1 MAGFVHVTKLALIGM
16 CAATWFTGGLAAG
29 QVAKENPKASRQVRN
44 GGRQTDPSTE
54 EVRSALSRATNLIEG
69 GRYQEAAQTLET
81 LSCLRCD
88 ARISLLLAAAFEAS
102 GDSSR
107 AQHTLEEAHSLW
119 PSNNS
124 IATSLARQYLLA
136 GRADQAAEAL
146 ASADV
151 SATTP
156 PQELALRVKV
166 YLAVNR
172 LLDAERVAKMAY
184 KAHPSEESTLLLAN
198 VLQLQGRAPEVVRF
212 LQNKRNTGQN
222 SPRFLITLAESEY
235 DIRNYAAARADLIR
249 AISLDPASE
258 LAHYLL
264 GNTLVELRELNQA
277 VEEYSTA
284 IRLAPR
290 KPRTHYSLAFALRLL
305 GDDASAERSLREALA
320 IDNQY
325 APAHCEL
332 GKLYNKQGR
341 LPEAVEE
348 FKNAIRYNPSISAA
362 YYHLAM
368 TYRQMGEKSDSEEA
382 LKMFRSVRE
391 KEPKERAPLDD
402 QIP

>member
-1 MAGFVHVTKLALIGM
+1 MAGFVHVTKLAVIGM
-16 CAATWFTGGLAAG
+16 CAATWFIGGLAAG

-44 GGRQTDPSTE
+44 GATRNVPSAE

-69 GRYQEAAQTLET
+69 GRYDDAAQTLET

-124 IATSLARQYLLA
+124 IATSLARQYLMV

-146 ASADV
+146 SSADV

-156 PQELALRVKV
+156 PQELALRAQV

-172 LLDAERVAKMAY
+172 LLDAERVAKIAY

-198 VLQLQGRAPEVVRF
+198 VLQMQGRAPAVVSF
-212 LQNKRNTGQN
+212 LQGKRNQYQN

-235 DIRNYAAARADLIR
+235 DDANYEAAFADLTR
-249 AISLDPASE
+249 AVSLAPASDQ
-258 LAHYLL
+258 AHYLL
-264 GNTLVELRELNQA
+264 GNTLVKLREVDRA
-277 VEEYSTA
+277 VGEYSTA

-290 KPRTHYSLAFALRLL
+290 KPRTHYSLALALRLL
-305 GDDASAERSLREALA
+305 GDDAGAERSLRESLA
-320 IDNQY
+320 IDIQY

-332 GKLYNKQGR
+332 GKLYRREGR
-341 LPEAVEE
+341 LPEAIEE
-348 FKNAIRYNPSISAA
+348 FKNAIRYNPKFTAA
-362 YYHLAM
+362 YYHLGVA
-368 TYRQMGEKSDSEEA
+368 YREMGNRSDSEQA
-382 LKMFRSVRE
+382 FKIFRSVKD
-391 KEPKERAPLDD
+391 KEPKERAPIDD

>member
-1 MAGFVHVTKLALIGM
+1 MAGFVHVTKLAVIGM
-16 CAATWFTGGLAAG
+16 CAATWFIGGLAAG

-44 GGRQTDPSTE
+44 GATRNVPSAE

-69 GRYQEAAQTLET
+69 GRYDDAAQTLET

-124 IATSLARQYLLA
+124 IATALARQYLMV

-146 ASADV
+146 SSADV

-156 PQELALRVKV
+156 PQELALRAKV

-172 LLDAERVAKMAY
+172 LLDAERVAKIAY

-198 VLQLQGRAPEVVRF
+198 VLQMQGRPPAVVSFLQG
-212 LQNKRNTGQN
+212 KRNQYQN

-235 DIRNYAAARADLIR
+235 DDANYEAAFADLTR
-249 AISLDPASE
+249 AVSLAPASDQ
-258 LAHYLL
+258 AHYLL
-264 GNTLVELRELNQA
+264 GNTLVKLREVDRA
-277 VEEYSTA
+277 VGEYSTA

-290 KPRTHYSLAFALRLL
+290 NPRTHYALALALRLL
-305 GDDASAERSLREALA
+305 GDDAGAERSLRESLA
-320 IDNQY
+320 IDIQY

-332 GKLYNKQGR
+332 GKLYTKEGR
-341 LPEAVEE
+341 LPEAIEE
-348 FKNAIRYNPSISAA
+348 FKNAIRYNPKFTAA
-362 YYHLAM
+362 YYHLGVA
-368 TYRQMGEKSDSEEA
+368 YREMGNRSDSEQA
-382 LKMFRSVRE
+382 FKIFRSVKD
-391 KEPKERAPLDD
+391 KEPKERAPIDD